1 MNAKIILKHEE
12 KEYLLQRT
20 EEYSLARSVLAAALP
35 DENQPALVVLLVM
48 SRQRML
54 SFKLQNLIVALP
66 GELCITRWL
75 DSVFLVV
82 IASTKRHGT
91 RTIAAI
97 LNVISPGLMIGK
109 LLKALRCPGRYHRPL
124 CVITITRAEVCW

>member
-1 MNAKIILKHEE
+1 
-12 KEYLLQRT
+12 
-20 EEYSLARSVLAAALP
+20 
-35 DENQPALVVLLVM
+35 
-48 SRQRML
+48 ML

-66 GELCITRWL
+66 GEPCITRWL

-97 LNVISPGLMIGK
+97 LNVTSPGLMIGSYSK
-109 LLKALRCPGRYHRPL
+109 HCDAPAATTGHFM
-124 CVITITRAEVCW
+124 